1 MLTYFKHLGTTENKM
16 SDQIDRSKLQQIQ
29 QKSIKALIQGLPQY
43 QVRTGIH
50 QYEKQLVETRTMI
63 YHKQTKRLLSNEEL
77 KDPEARKAFVIT
89 RVARE
94 LWTNFC
100 VRGQDTPMLRHLQKE
115 LCKAFNANL
124 HFLYIPG
131 SIELVITK
139 DVDDKTV
146 NVSRDEHL
154 AVVSK
159 AWDICQQVVA
169 SYIA

>member
-1 MLTYFKHLGTTENKM
+1 M
-16 SDQIDRSKLQQIQ
+16 SDTTDKQTLAQIQ
-29 QKSIKALIQGLPQY
+29 QKSITALLQGLPQY
-43 QVRTGIH
+43 QKRSGIH
-50 QYEKQLVETRTMI
+50 QYEKQLVETRTII
-63 YHKQTKRLLSNEEL
+63 YHKQTRRLLSNEEL

-146 NVSRDEHL
+146 SVSRDEHL
-154 AVVSK
+154 AVVNK
-159 AWDICQQVVA
+159 AWDICRQVVA
-169 SYIA
+169 SYIT

>member
-1 MLTYFKHLGTTENKM
+1 M
-16 SDQIDRSKLQQIQ
+16 SDKIDKKALVQIQ
-29 QKSIKALIQGLPQY
+29 QKNIRLLIRGLPQY
-43 QVRTGIH
+43 QMRNSIH
-50 QYEKQLVETRTMI
+50 QYEKQLVETRTII
-63 YHKQTKRLLSNEEL
+63 YHKQTKRLLSDEDL

-94 LWTNFC
+94 LWINFC

-115 LCKAFNANL
+115 LCKAFNAKL

-139 DVDDKTV
+139 DIDDTTV

-154 AVVSK
+154 AVVNK

-169 SYIA
+169 SYIT

>member
-1 MLTYFKHLGTTENKM
+1 M
-16 SDQIDRSKLQQIQ
+16 SDEIDKKALEQIQ
-29 QKSIKALIQGLPQY
+29 QKNIRLLIQGLPQY
-43 QVRTGIH
+43 QMRNSIH
-50 QYEKQLVETRTMI
+50 QYEKQLVETRTII
-63 YHKQTKRLLSNEEL
+63 YHKQTKRLLSNEDL

-115 LCKAFNANL
+115 LCKAFNAKL

-139 DVDDKTV
+139 DIDDKTV

-154 AVVSK
+154 AVVNK

-169 SYIA
+169 SYIT